1 MSEDGRP
8 TSPWNGQ
15 ATMNSLQAPDAPCLP
30 LRGSVRQNHNRNTM
44 RKLHVAISTNRIEDT
59 IKDYSARFGVEPCAI
74 VEGEYALWRTEA
86 LNVSVRQDPTCKP
99 GELRHLGWE
108 DSTAVEF
115 SKDTDINGIV
125 WENFTAQ
132 QQANEIN
139 EIWPETGYRPRP

>member
-1 MSEDGRP
+1 M
-8 TSPWNGQ
+8 
-15 ATMNSLQAPDAPCLP
+15 A
-30 LRGSVRQNHNRNTM
+30 SVRQNHNRNTM

-125 WENFTAQ
+125 WKISPRNSKQMKSMKFGPKQVIAQ
-132 QQANEIN
+132 DLSFL
-139 EIWPETGYRPRP
+139 